1 MDASSQA
8 HLPSLTH
15 LILNKVE
22 YKDKESLVNLLSSSP
37 LLKRLMVHRREDDH
51 LTNFTV
57 KVSSLQ
63 TLDYATVLRQNEVEN
78 EVEDDDKF
86 QWYVV
91 ITYLLPSPLFLVA

>member
-1 MDASSQA
+1 
-8 HLPSLTH
+8 
-15 LILNKVE
+15 
-22 YKDKESLVNLLSSSP
+22 
-37 LLKRLMVHRREDDH
+37 MVHRREDDH